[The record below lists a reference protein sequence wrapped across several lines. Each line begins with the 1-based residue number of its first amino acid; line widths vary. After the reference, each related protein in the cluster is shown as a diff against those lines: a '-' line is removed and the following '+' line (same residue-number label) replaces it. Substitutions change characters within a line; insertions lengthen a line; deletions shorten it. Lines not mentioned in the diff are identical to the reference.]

1 MGQPRLPAAIKR
13 RFHAMQ
19 HTVAVVQLVSTA
31 DVQRNLRATEDL
43 IRQAAQA
50 GSKLILLPENFAVLD
65 GGPQSQFAEREG
77 DVSALLQ
84 GFLSE
89 QAKTHQVFLIAG
101 TMPMATR
108 PLRTGESEIETISDG
123 RVRPANLFY
132 NPAGEM
138 IARYDKM
145 HLFDVQ
151 VEDNQAQYSESMSF
165 EAGDQVVLVD
175 TPMGRVGL
183 SICYDLRFPELYRR
197 LLDGGAELLT
207 VPSAFTKVTG
217 EAHWEVLLRARAI
230 ENQCY
235 VLAAN
240 HGGVHNA
247 KRETFGHSMIVDPW
261 GRVLA
266 QVEKGEGFASAKI
279 DLNALHQLRAKMPV
293 QSHRRL

>member
-1 MGQPRLPAAIKR
+1 MRK
-13 RFHAMQ
+13 
-19 HTVAVVQLVSTA
+19 HTVAVVQLVSTE
-31 DVQRNLRATEDL
+31 DVQRNLRATEAL
-43 IRQAAQA
+43 IGKAAAA
-50 GSKLILLPENFAVLD
+50 GAKLILLPENFAVLD
-65 GGPQSQFAEREG
+65 GGPLSQFAEREG
-77 DVSALLQ
+77 DGTALLQ
-84 GFLSE
+84 GFLRE
-89 QAKTHQVFLIAG
+89 QAIRKQVFLVAG
-101 TMPMATR
+101 TLPMVTR
-108 PLRTGESEIETISDG
+108 PLRSGETEVQAINDG
-123 RVRPANLFY
+123 RVRPASLVY
-132 NPAGEM
+132 DPAGEV

-151 VEDNQAQYSESMSF
+151 VEDKQAQYSESESF
-165 EAGDQVVLVD
+165 EAGDQVVWAD
-175 TPMGRVGL
+175 TPMGRLGL

-197 LLDGGAELLT
+197 LLGGGAEILT

-266 QVEKGEGFASAKI
+266 QVDKGEGFACAQI
-279 DLNALHQLRAKMPV
+279 DLDALHELRAKMPV

>member
-1 MGQPRLPAAIKR
+1 MRK
-13 RFHAMQ
+13 
-19 HTVAVVQLVSTA
+19 HTVAVVQLVSTE
-31 DVQRNLRATEDL
+31 DVQRNLRATEAL
-43 IRQAAQA
+43 IGKAAAA
-50 GSKLILLPENFAVLD
+50 GAKLILLPENFAVLD
-65 GGPQSQFAEREG
+65 GGPLSQFAEREG
-77 DVSALLQ
+77 DGTALLQ
-84 GFLSE
+84 GFLRE
-89 QAKTHQVFLIAG
+89 QAIRRQVFLVAG

-108 PLRTGESEIETISDG
+108 PLRSGETEVQTINDG
-123 RVRPANLFY
+123 RVRPASLVY
-132 NPAGEM
+132 DPAGEV

-151 VEDNQAQYSESMSF
+151 VEDKQAQYSESESF
-165 EAGDQVVLVD
+165 EAGDQVVWAD
-175 TPMGRVGL
+175 TPMGRLGL

-197 LLDGGAELLT
+197 LLGGGAEILT

-266 QVEKGEGFASAKI
+266 QVDKGEGFACAQI
-279 DLNALHQLRAKMPV
+279 DLDALHELRAKMPV

>member
-1 MGQPRLPAAIKR
+1 MRK
-13 RFHAMQ
+13 
-19 HTVAVVQLVSTA
+19 HTVAVVQLVSTE
-31 DVQRNLRATEDL
+31 DVQRNLRATEAL
-43 IRQAAQA
+43 IGKAAAA
-50 GSKLILLPENFAVLD
+50 GAKLILLPENFAVLD
-65 GGPQSQFAEREG
+65 GGPLSQFAEREG
-77 DVSALLQ
+77 DGTALLQ
-84 GFLSE
+84 GFLRE
-89 QAKTHQVFLIAG
+89 QAIRKQVFLVAG

-108 PLRTGESEIETISDG
+108 PLRSGETEVQTINDG
-123 RVRPANLFY
+123 RVRPASLVY
-132 NPAGEM
+132 DPAGEV

-151 VEDNQAQYSESMSF
+151 VEDKQAQYLESESF
-165 EAGDQVVLVD
+165 EAGDQVVWAD
-175 TPMGRVGL
+175 TPMGRLGL

-197 LLDGGAELLT
+197 LLGGGAEILT

-266 QVEKGEGFASAKI
+266 QVDKGEGFACAQI
-279 DLNALHQLRAKMPV
+279 DLDALHELRAKMPV

>member
-1 MGQPRLPAAIKR
+1 LRK
-13 RFHAMQ
+13 
-19 HTVAVVQLVSTA
+19 HTVAVVQLVSTE
-31 DVQRNLRATEDL
+31 DVQRNLRATEAL
-43 IRQAAQA
+43 IGKAAAA
-50 GSKLILLPENFAVLD
+50 GAKLILLPENFAVLD
-65 GGPQSQFAEREG
+65 GGPLSQFAEREG
-77 DVSALLQ
+77 DGTALLQ
-84 GFLSE
+84 GFLRE
-89 QAKTHQVFLIAG
+89 QAIRKQVFLVAG

-108 PLRTGESEIETISDG
+108 PLRSGETEVQTINDG
-123 RVRPANLFY
+123 RVRPASLVY
-132 NPAGEM
+132 DPAGEV

-151 VEDNQAQYSESMSF
+151 VEDKQAQYSESESF
-165 EAGDQVVLVD
+165 EAGDQVVWAD
-175 TPMGRVGL
+175 TPMGRLGL

-197 LLDGGAELLT
+197 LLGGGAEILT

-266 QVEKGEGFASAKI
+266 QVDKGEGFACAQI
-279 DLNALHQLRAKMPV
+279 DLDALHELRAKMPV

>member
-1 MGQPRLPAAIKR
+1 LQKHM
-13 RFHAMQ
+13 
-19 HTVAVVQLVSTA
+19 VAVVQLVSTA
-31 DVQRNLRATEDL
+31 DIQRNIRATQAL
-43 IRQAAQA
+43 ISQAADA
-50 GSKLILLPENFAVLD
+50 GAKLILLPENFAVLD
-65 GGPQSQFAEREG
+65 GGPLSQYAEREG
-77 DVSALLQ
+77 DVTALLQ
-84 GFLSE
+84 GFLCE
-89 QAKTHQVFLIAG
+89 QAKSQQVYLVAG

-108 PLRTGESEIETISDG
+108 PLRAGESEVQTIGDG
-123 RVRPANLFY
+123 RVRPASLVY
-132 NPAGEM
+132 DPAGEV

-151 VEDNQAQYSESMSF
+151 VDDKQAQYSESKSF
-165 EAGDQVVLVD
+165 EAGDQVVWAD
-175 TPMGRVGL
+175 TPMGRLGL

-197 LLDGGAELLT
+197 LLDGGAEVLT

-247 KRETFGHSMIVDPW
+247 KRETYGHSMIVDPW
-261 GRVLA
+261 GRIVA
-266 QVEKGEGFASAKI
+266 QVDKGEGFACAQI
-279 DLNALHQLRAKMPV
+279 DLEALHELRAKMPV

>member
-1 MGQPRLPAAIKR
+1 MRK
-13 RFHAMQ
+13 
-19 HTVAVVQLVSTA
+19 HTVAVVQLVSTE
-31 DVQRNLRATEDL
+31 DVQRNLRATEAL
-43 IRQAAQA
+43 IGKAAAA
-50 GSKLILLPENFAVLD
+50 GAKLILLPENFAVLD
-65 GGPQSQFAEREG
+65 GGPLSQFAEREG
-77 DVSALLQ
+77 DNTALLQ
-84 GFLSE
+84 GFLRE
-89 QAKTHQVFLIAG
+89 QAKANKVFLVAG
-101 TMPMATR
+101 TIPMATR
-108 PLRTGESEIETISDG
+108 PLRTGDAEVQSIEDG
-123 RVRPANLFY
+123 RVRPASLVY
-132 NPAGEM
+132 DPSGEV

-151 VEDNQAQYSESMSF
+151 VEDRQAQYSESSSF
-165 EAGDQVVLVD
+165 EAGDQVVWAD
-175 TPMGRVGL
+175 TPMGRLGL

-197 LLDGGAELLT
+197 LLGGGAEILT

-266 QVEKGEGFASAKI
+266 QVDKGEGFACAQI
-279 DLNALHQLRAKMPV
+279 DLDALHELRAKMPV